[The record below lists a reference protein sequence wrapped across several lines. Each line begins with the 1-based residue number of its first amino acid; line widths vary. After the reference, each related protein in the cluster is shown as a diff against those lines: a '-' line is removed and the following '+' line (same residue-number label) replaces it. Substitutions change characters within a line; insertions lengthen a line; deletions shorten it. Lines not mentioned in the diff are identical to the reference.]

1 MRESEFH
8 KLQSI
13 VWLQTG
19 FLGDIVITTAA
30 FRFVREHYPHIKQYL
45 ITTPIGAAALK
56 GHSDLDKILVFDKR
70 GKSLFSEARR
80 LKGELSAL
88 SLGAVWMLQTHK
100 SFRSSFLCRLIGLPT
115 VTYFETQCGFL
126 ATRRVFRVA
135 VLHEAQR
142 ILLLLEA
149 LGVDRH
155 EFQASRPFLEVYSQG
170 AIESQVRA
178 FASGKPLVALAPGSV
193 WGTKRWPS
201 ENYGALARILL
212 KSCDANLLILGSKDE
227 IPAAEIVE
235 KMAVDW
241 GGNVASDAK
250 LSGQRVLNL
259 AGKTNLDDL
268 RAIFVQL
275 HLLVSNDS
283 SPLHYASAFRT
294 PTLAIFGATVPA
306 LGFAPLAPR
315 AAIAEIALDCRP
327 CGAHGPQ
334 SCPLGH
340 FRCMLD
346 QSPGS
351 VAEHVFQLVPEL
363 VRRMD

>member
-1 MRESEFH
+1 MREIDQ
-8 KLQSI
+8 LQSI

-19 FLGDIVITTAA
+19 FLGDIILTTAA
-30 FRFVREHYPHIKQYL
+30 FRFVREHYPQIKQYL

-56 GHSDLDKILVFDKR
+56 GHRDLDGILVFDKR
-70 GKSLFSEARR
+70 GKTLWSEAGR
-80 LKGELSAL
+80 LKTEVSAL
-88 SLGAVWMLQTHK
+88 GLGRVWMLQTHK

-126 ATRRVFRVA
+126 AMRRVFRVA

-142 ILLLLEA
+142 IMLLLEA
-149 LGVDRH
+149 LGVDRQ
-155 EFQASRPFLEVYSQG
+155 EFQASQPYLEAHGQG
-170 AIESQVRA
+170 SVEAQVRA
-178 FASGKPLVALAPGSV
+178 FAAGKALVAFAPGSV

-201 ENYGALARILL
+201 ENYGALAKIFLQR
-212 KSCDANLLILGSKDE
+212 SDANVLILGSKDE
-227 IPAAEIVE
+227 IPAAGIVE
-235 KMAVDW
+235 QMA
-241 GGNVASDAK
+241 SE

-268 RAIFVQL
+268 RAIFPQL
-275 HLLVSNDS
+275 NLLVSNDS

-315 AAIAEIALDCRP
+315 SAIAEMSLECRP

-334 SCPLGH
+334 TCPLGH

-346 QSPGS
+346 QSPGM
-351 VAEHVFQLVPEL
+351 VAERVFQLAPEL
-363 VRRMD
+363 LSDRV